1 MATSST
7 TRLALVG
14 AGWAGQVHA
23 LSAATVAGVTIPVVA
38 TRSLDTAAAFA
49 EQVNGEAF
57 AVEELPAGADAVV
70 IGSPAATHAGLAVR
84 MLSAGV
90 PVLVE
95 KPLACTLAEADS
107 IIAAAESTGAAA
119 CYAEN
124 LLFSP
129 TLDLALAKRAALGSL
144 DHLSVVMR
152 QPTPDWGHHADPLAE
167 GGVLFDLGPHALA
180 VLVVLAGEEPVAL
193 RAKLESSRTD
203 GADDV
208 ARVEVR
214 FASDLIASV
223 DVAWGGDQVDWAAQA
238 SAPNGVVRAEFF
250 PNLGVEVNGEPVAL
264 PDPDGEIDRR
274 VYDLGYAAQ
283 LEGFV
288 GVLRRKGGR
297 VCPVGFGRTMLDMIC
312 AAYASAGQDSAEVP
326 LPFPG
331 PRDRTPMQLWRG
343 E

>member
-1 MATSST
+1 MATNSN
-7 TRLALVG
+7 TRLAIVG

-23 LSAATVAGVTIPVVA
+23 LSAATIPGVTIPVVA

-57 AVEELPAGADAVV
+57 TVEELPAGADAVV
-70 IGSPAATHAGLAVR
+70 IGTPPAAHAALAVR
-84 MLSAGV
+84 LLSAGV

-95 KPLACTLAEADS
+95 KPLAATLAEADA
-107 IIAAAESTGAAA
+107 IITAAESTGAAA

-129 TLDLALAKRAALGSL
+129 TVDLALARRAKLGAL

-152 QPTPDWGHHADPLAE
+152 QPTPDWGHFAEPLTD

-180 VLVVLAGEEPVAL
+180 ALVVLAGQDPVAL
-193 RAKLESSRTD
+193 RAKLQSSRAD

-223 DVAWGGDQVDWAAQA
+223 DVAWGGEQIDWAMQA
-238 SAPNGVVRAEFF
+238 SSPTGVVRAELF
-250 PNLGVEVNGEPVAL
+250 PNLGVEVNGEPVLL
-264 PDPDGEIDRR
+264 PDPTGEIDRR
-274 VYDLGYAAQ
+274 VYDFGYSAQ
-283 LEGFV
+283 MEGFV
-288 GVLRRKGGR
+288 GVLRRRGGR
-297 VCPVGFGRTMLDMIC
+297 VCPVGFGRTILDMIC
-312 AAYASAGQDSAEVP
+312 AAYASAGQDSVEVP

-343 E
+343 A